1 MIINNQTKIFISI
14 SRFPG
19 STGALLHNTGY
30 KIQNLNCV
38 YLPFECK
45 KESQLKSIINNN
57 NFSGISVSMPFKDK
71 VIKYLDKL
79 DKYALKTK
87 SVNTI
92 IKKNGSINGFNTD
105 YFALKRIFKNKNLKI
120 NSATIIGNGSTSR
133 TVFEILK
140 ELKVKKIFLTAR
152 NQKKYNSWKF
162 YNSTELIKWKKRSD
176 IISDI
181 MINCTPMGMKDK
193 NILPLNLR
201 SKKQF
206 KLIVDLPINQKTKLS
221 KISKKLNIKYIDGQ
235 YISLLQGIE
244 QYRLYNGRRLNL
256 NKMKKILG
264 YKI

>member
-19 STGALLHNTGY
+19 NTGALLHNTGY

-105 YFALKRIFKNKNLKI
+105 YFALKRIFKNK
-120 NSATIIGNGSTSR
+120 
-133 TVFEILK
+133 IL
-140 ELKVKKIFLTAR
+140 
-152 NQKKYNSWKF
+152 
-162 YNSTELIKWKKRSD
+162 
-176 IISDI
+176 
-181 MINCTPMGMKDK
+181 
-193 NILPLNLR
+193 
-201 SKKQF
+201 
-206 KLIVDLPINQKTKLS
+206 KLIVPQLMGMDLQAELCLKF
-221 KISKKLNIKYIDGQ
+221 
-235 YISLLQGIE
+235 
-244 QYRLYNGRRLNL
+244 
-256 NKMKKILG
+256 
-264 YKI
+264 